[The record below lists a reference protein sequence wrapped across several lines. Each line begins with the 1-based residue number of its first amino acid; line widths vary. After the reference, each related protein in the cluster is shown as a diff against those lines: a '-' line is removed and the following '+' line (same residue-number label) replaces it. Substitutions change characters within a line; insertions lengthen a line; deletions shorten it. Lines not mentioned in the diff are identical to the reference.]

1 MSALR
6 LHKLPDRTPVKLT
19 IAVAPD
25 LHRALC
31 DYAEVYRAT
40 YGDEEPVSEL
50 IPQMLAAFLTSDR
63 AFTKA
68 RRGLADAGRSN
79 A

>member
-1 MSALR
+1 MSELR
-6 LHKLPDRTPVKLT
+6 LRKLPDRTPVKLT
-19 IAVAPD
+19 IAVTPE

-31 DYAEVYRAT
+31 DYAAVYRAA

-50 IPQMLAAFLTSDR
+50 IPEMLAAFLASDR
-63 AFTKA
+63 AFAKA
-68 RRGLADAGRSN
+68 RRGLADEGRSH